1 MWGRRKPYTL
11 DELSSVIPFGWRK
24 PRIAQSGIGRNRDL
38 FMATCRGDCNV
49 PALTI
54 AHSINGDVGASYG
67 RDPLPD
73 SEVAGI
79 ARSVERYR
87 RKWER
92 QGHKSTWL
100 GRQAARGR
108 MGGRP
113 RLYEPGHEP
122 WTVEGISRAT
132 WYRRHPSETKG
143 SCPDT
148 WCKSLASYAVSGG

>member
-1 MWGRRKPYTL
+1 
-11 DELSSVIPFGWRK
+11 
-24 PRIAQSGIGRNRDL
+24 
-38 FMATCRGDCNV
+38 MATCRGDCNV

-54 AHSINGDVGASYG
+54 AHSINGDVGASYR

-87 RKWER
+87 RKWDR

-113 RLYEPGHEP
+113 RLYEPGP
-122 WTVEGISRAT
+122 
-132 WYRRHPSETKG
+132 
-143 SCPDT
+143 
-148 WCKSLASYAVSGG
+148 